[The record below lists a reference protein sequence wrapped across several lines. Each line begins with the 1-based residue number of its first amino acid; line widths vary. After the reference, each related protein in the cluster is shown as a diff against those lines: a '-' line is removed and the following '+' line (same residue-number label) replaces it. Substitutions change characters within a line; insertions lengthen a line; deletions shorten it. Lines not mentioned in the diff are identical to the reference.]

1 MVLHEGFPVP
11 KSVQDT
17 GFDAPEINSF
27 GHSFR
32 DYDAKSERQ
41 QTVEEFYR
49 VNHINQAYDFW
60 LQDPSFNTKT
70 EVFYIVS

>member
-49 VNHINQAYDFW
+49 VNHINQTYDFSGFETPNEAPPP
-60 LQDPSFNTKT
+60 QQST
-70 EVFYIVS
+70 